1 MTEELRE
8 RPATLQRRMPRPAP
22 DESVDPVDY
31 TPILLPTAPAGPAE
45 NMKASTPTVAE
56 KVSTQGA
63 DAASEIAETAAV
75 TDTATTSPN
84 ADAKTARP
92 KAAAKSKPAPKAPAP
107 PRAARREV
115 TYPVSTRV
123 SQEILDLLYSA
134 VESEGISV
142 REAIEQ
148 GIRARWAKS

>member
-31 TPILLPTAPAGPAE
+31 TPILLPTEPAGSAE

-56 KVSTQGA
+56 KVSAQGA
-63 DAASEIAETAAV
+63 DAASEITETAAV
-75 TDTATTSPN
+75 TDA
-84 ADAKTARP
+84 AAKTVRP
-92 KAAAKSKPAPKAPAP
+92 KAAAKSKPAPKAPSP
-107 PRAARREV
+107 PRASRREV

-148 GIRARWAKS
+148 GIRARWAKN